1 MCFLDLL
8 TNLIIIKLDKYIKN
22 QKPFIY
28 LLSFF
33 VHLLTYLINAV
44 LPALRY
50 PQGRNCTP
58 DHRLGLSP

>member
-33 VHLLTYLINAV
+33 VNLLTYLINF

-58 DHRLGLSP
+58 DHGLGLSP